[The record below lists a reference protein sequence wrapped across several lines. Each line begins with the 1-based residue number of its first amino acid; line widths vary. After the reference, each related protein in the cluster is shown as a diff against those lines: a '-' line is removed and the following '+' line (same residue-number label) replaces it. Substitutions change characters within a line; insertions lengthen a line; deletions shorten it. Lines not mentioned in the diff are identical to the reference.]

1 MIFFGSLQNSD
12 VSIISEYLL
21 KEFRRTLN
29 EMIMNENLF
38 WLLMAGLIVIAL
50 VIQIIVDKH
59 KKSK

>member
-1 MIFFGSLQNSD
+1 
-12 VSIISEYLL
+12 
-21 KEFRRTLN
+21 
-29 EMIMNENLF
+29 MIMNENLF